1 MSAKLDKSL
10 DEILVNRRQGVRNRR
25 RATRSKAANAAV
37 PVGGVKKTT
46 KSAKPAGKAIQNGHP
61 ASGESKIMVSGL
73 PADVNEANIKEYFIK
88 SAGPVKRVMLTY
100 NQNGTSRGIA
110 SIVFSKPDTAAKA
123 AKDLNGLLV
132 DGRPMKI
139 EVIVDAS
146 HAPAVPASKP
156 LGDRVAQ
163 TKAQPKP
170 ATTAKTQNAKAGR
183 GGRRARRGGGR
194 AAGRPKSKTAEELD
208 AEMVDYFNTGE
219 NGAAPDANAAAG
231 AAPQQPAAGEDL
243 GMAEIS

>member
-25 RATRSKAANAAV
+25 RGNRAKAASAAV
-37 PVGGVKKTT
+37 PVGGVKKST
-46 KSAKPAGKAIQNGHP
+46 KSAKPAGKATQGGHP
-61 ASGESKIMVSGL
+61 ASTESKIMVSGL
-73 PADVNEANIKEYFIK
+73 PADVNEANIKEYFTK

-139 EVIVDAS
+139 EVVVDAS
-146 HAPAVPASKP
+146 HAPAVPTSKP
-156 LGDRVAQ
+156 LGDRVA
-163 TKAQPKP
+163 
-170 ATTAKTQNAKAGR
+170 
-183 GGRRARRGGGR
+183 
-194 AAGRPKSKTAEELD
+194 
-208 AEMVDYFNTGE
+208 
-219 NGAAPDANAAAG
+219 
-231 AAPQQPAAGEDL
+231 
-243 GMAEIS
+243 